1 MNYSYESNI
10 RPIDF
15 WKLSMYRTYHSLV
28 GVCNLI
34 FGAAMIGLTV
44 RFWDTANDVVQAVL
58 FLACLLI
65 PVIQPLGVYL
75 KAKVQVSLIPQ
86 GAELSFA
93 EDGIHV
99 SLSGKRELIRWHRV
113 RQVVKTG
120 RNGDRVYRSEP
131 RIYADQSGFGQKKRR
146 VLSICKGAY
155 QYFRD
160 ELFLAAMM

>member
-44 RFWDTANDVVQAVL
+44 RFWNTANDVVQAVL

-65 PVIQPLGVYL
+65 PVIQPLGIYL
-75 KAKVQVSLIPQ
+75 KAKVQVSLTAQ
-86 GAELSFA
+86 GAVLLFA

-99 SLSGKRELIRWHRV
+99 SLNEKRELIRWHKV
-113 RQVVKTG
+113 RQVVKQAGMVIVFTD
-120 RNGDRVYRSEP
+120 RNHGYMLTN
-131 RIYADQSGFGQKKRR
+131 R
-146 VLSICKGAY
+146 VLGREKEEFY
-155 QYFRD
+155 QFVKAHISTSGR
-160 ELFLAAMM
+160 

>member
-44 RFWDTANDVVQAVL
+44 RFWNTANDVVQAVL
-58 FLACLLI
+58 FLVCLLI
-65 PVIQPLGVYL
+65 PVIQPLGIYL
-75 KAKVQVSLIPQ
+75 KAKVQVSLTAQ
-86 GAELSFA
+86 GAVLLFA

-99 SLSGKRELIRWHRV
+99 SLNEKRELIRWHKV
-113 RQVVKTG
+113 RQVVKQAGMVIVFTD
-120 RNGDRVYRSEP
+120 RNHGYMLTN
-131 RIYADQSGFGQKKRR
+131 R
-146 VLSICKGAY
+146 VLGREKEEFY
-155 QYFRD
+155 QFVKAHISTSGR
-160 ELFLAAMM
+160 